1 MALKLGTKDP
11 SNPRHSTVQ
20 VCDSHFLVWFK
31 LMSERLLEELRV
43 WQGPIW
49 LIFLLILISVCTVSK
64 ISSESHDIIC
74 HQGPVCG
81 HLSDV
86 HTDWCFLAM
95 SSFSPLTCLFSCLD
109 EIIVMRSVVLNDCR
123 CHMRW
128 DEVVLL
134 TVCQINYDVF
144 MYKWM
149 QFAWFVFSHSFIHEP
164 HRWTWR
170 QSVTGVVGVCNAI

>member
-1 MALKLGTKDP
+1 M
-11 SNPRHSTVQ
+11 
-20 VCDSHFLVWFK
+20 
-31 LMSERLLEELRV
+31 
-43 WQGPIW
+43 
-49 LIFLLILISVCTVSK
+49 SK

-74 HQGPVCG
+74 HQGPACG

-95 SSFSPLTCLFSCLD
+95 SSFSLLTCLFSCLD

-144 MYKWM
+144 MYKWT
-149 QFAWFVFSHSFIHEP
+149 QFAWFVFVSHRFIHEP

-170 QSVTGVVGVCNAI
+170 QSVTGVVGVCNAIQLPTNFECNTWNLNWHMGLNSGPQNSPENVGG